1 MQLANVLTSL
11 SCESAD
17 GVRSSWRRVG
27 SDDLVAEVFPKA
39 GVSSL
44 PGVDS
49 AGSVFSEA
57 VLIAN
62 ATFRGDWTLWLILLR
77 VRCPRGLRL
86 KNSGGSM
93 LLCDLTVLGGTVWV
107 SEGVGLKV

>member
-1 MQLANVLTSL
+1 MLTSL
-11 SCESAD
+11 SCEPAE

-27 SDDLVAEVFPKA
+27 SEDLVAEDLAKV

-44 PGVDS
+44 AGVDS
-49 AGSVFSEA
+49 AGSVFSDA
-57 VLIAN
+57 LKAK

-93 LLCDLTVLGGTVWV
+93 LLCDFAVLGGAV
-107 SEGVGLKV
+107 